1 MTEHHRAPRHVV
13 PTTRAVHRGV
23 AVGVL
28 CLAAF
33 TINLDTTIVNIALPS
48 LMRQLDASTRELPQ
62 HLPRLS

>member
-1 MTEHHRAPRHVV
+1 
-13 PTTRAVHRGV
+13 V
-23 AVGVL
+23 ALGVL